1 MTLGE
6 ALRAAR
12 TRKGLSIREASER
25 LNVYRETYRRWER
38 DKQQPFAQELPS
50 ILAVLDLRTKVATDG
65 RVSPA

>member
-12 TRKGLSIREASER
+12 ARRGLSIREASER

-38 DKQQPFAQELPS
+38 DRQQPFAQELPS
-50 ILAVLDLRTKVATDG
+50 IETVLGLRTKVDQAG
-65 RVSPA
+65 RVHPA

>member
-12 TRKGLSIREASER
+12 SRRGLSIRETSER

-38 DKQQPFAQELPS
+38 DQQQPFAQELPS
-50 ILAVLDLRTKVATDG
+50 ILTVLGLQTKVASDG